1 MSKEAWSLFVLKRR
15 HLVKEN
21 TNVTQPQGNIRKQ
34 KTAVHGRRLK
44 SKIWMLTEKGIKLLE
59 RTCLRCLNSA
69 MKKKKKNSAFFF
81 FFIDENKE
89 NQTITI
95 LTKRVFCTQNFGSNP
110 VFYTS
115 VKTF

>member
-1 MSKEAWSLFVLKRR
+1 MM
-15 HLVKEN
+15 
-21 TNVTQPQGNIRKQ
+21 QPQGNIRKQ

-81 FFIDENKE
+81 FSLMRIKKIRLSLF
-89 NQTITI
+89 
-95 LTKRVFCTQNFGSNP
+95 
-110 VFYTS
+110 
-115 VKTF
+115 

>member
-1 MSKEAWSLFVLKRR
+1 MSPLSEFCD
-15 HLVKEN
+15 E
-21 TNVTQPQGNIRKQ
+21 
-34 KTAVHGRRLK
+34 
-44 SKIWMLTEKGIKLLE
+44 
-59 RTCLRCLNSA
+59 
-69 MKKKKKNSAFFF
+69 KKKEFCFFF